1 MTGGDEMKELNT
13 TSFTKRR
20 KLLLLLVLIAAAVV
34 LARGISARYV
44 LQEKKAGVAVAKEF
58 YFTSDLLGEGTD
70 NTYTI
75 DAGTESFDIKLF
87 NYEDKLRVTAGTIKY
102 EVVVTGGTVNGSN
115 TGELGPLV
123 DGTGNEEVITIK
135 PNGTIPV
142 VVKATSTSPYK
153 KVLTATFNLASGNQ
167 YTIED
172 KEGNTAAVL
181 TITCTDIKDS
191 VVGKAFTIELPTDV
205 IPDAT
210 DSRVVQGTDAN
221 TYTFTVSENGM
232 YSLVLLKK
240 NEKLNLNQE
249 AKALERDTITVPT
262 PSNTP

>member
-1 MTGGDEMKELNT
+1 MKELNT
-13 TSFTKRR
+13 SSFTKRR

-87 NYEDKLRVTAGTIKY
+87 NYEDKFRVTANAIKY
-102 EVVVTGGTVNGSN
+102 EVVVTGGTVDNTAKASI
-115 TGELGPLV
+115 TGELQTLV
-123 DGTGNEEVITIK
+123 GGGGNEAVITVK
-135 PNGTIPV
+135 PNGTAPV
-142 VVKATSTSPYK
+142 VVTATSTSPYK
-153 KVLTATFNLASGNQ
+153 KVLKATFNLASGNQ

-172 KEGNTAAVL
+172 KADNTAAVL
-181 TITCTDIKDS
+181 TITCTDIADS
-191 VVGKAFTIELPTDV
+191 AKGKTFTIELPTGV

-210 DSRVVQGTDAN
+210 DSRVAKGVAAN
-221 TYTFTVSENGM
+221 TYTFTVGENGI

-240 NEKLNLNQE
+240 DKTLNLNQD
-249 AKALERDTITVPT
+249 AKALEGEIISVPT

>member
-1 MTGGDEMKELNT
+1 MKELNT
-13 TSFTKRR
+13 SSFTKRR

-87 NYEDKLRVTAGTIKY
+87 NYEDKLRVTADTIKY
-102 EVVVTGGTVNGSN
+102 KVEVTGGTVDN
-115 TGELGPLV
+115 TAKASITDELQTLAG
-123 DGTGNEEVITIK
+123 GGGNEAVITVK
-135 PNGTIPV
+135 PDRTVPV
-142 VVKATSTSPYK
+142 VVTATSTSPYK

-167 YTIED
+167 YTVED

-191 VVGKAFTIELPTDV
+191 VVGKAFTIELPAGV

-210 DSRVVQGTDAN
+210 DSRVTKIADDN
-221 TYTFTVSENGM
+221 TYTFTVGENGM

-240 NEKLNLNQE
+240 DKKLNLNQD
-249 AKALERDTITVPT
+249 AKALEGEIISVPT

>member
-1 MTGGDEMKELNT
+1 MKELNT
-13 TSFTKRR
+13 SSFTKRR

-44 LQEKKAGVAVAKEF
+44 LQKKEAGVAVAKEF

-87 NYEDKLRVTAGTIKY
+87 NYEDKLRVTADAIKY
-102 EVVVTGGTVNGSN
+102 EVVVAGGTVVSTTNGSSAGKSE
-115 TGELGPLV
+115 TLAGGSE
-123 DGTGNEEVITIK
+123 NEAVITVE
-135 PNGTIPV
+135 PDRTAPV
-142 VVKATSTSPYK
+142 VVTATSTSPYK
-153 KVLTATFNLASGNQ
+153 KVLKATFNLASGNQ

-172 KEGNTAAVL
+172 KAGNTAAVL

-191 VVGKAFTIELPTDV
+191 VVGKAFTIKLPAGV

-210 DSRVVQGTDAN
+210 DSRVTLGQDAN
-221 TYTFTVSENGM
+221 TYTFTVGKNGL

-240 NEKLNLNQE
+240 DKKLNLNQD
-249 AKALERDTITVPT
+249 AKALEGVTISVPT